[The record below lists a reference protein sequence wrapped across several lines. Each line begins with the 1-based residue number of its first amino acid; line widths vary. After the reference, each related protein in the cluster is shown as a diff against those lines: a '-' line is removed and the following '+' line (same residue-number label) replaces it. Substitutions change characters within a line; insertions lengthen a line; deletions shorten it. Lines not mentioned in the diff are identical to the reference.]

1 VYPAG
6 RHAAAQHLPQIA
18 TATDN
23 GGDEIGQLMFVVG
36 PLGYTPV
43 GKPRPVRR
51 AHILPT
57 LAHRIACLIVSYYD
71 VFSQL
76 EPFSGF

>member
-36 PLGYTPV
+36 DNGPLGYTPV
-43 GKPRPVRR
+43 GKPRPSGVPTFCP
-51 AHILPT
+51 HLPT
-57 LAHRIACLIVSYYD
+57 ELRV
-71 VFSQL
+71 
-76 EPFSGF
+76 

>member
-6 RHAAAQHLPQIA
+6 RHAAEQHLPQIA

-36 PLGYTPV
+36 DNGPLGYTPV
-43 GKPRPVRR
+43 GNSRPEPM
-51 AHILPT
+51 I
-57 LAHRIACLIVSYYD
+57 IAALVEQFNEQY
-71 VFSQL
+71 
-76 EPFSGF
+76 GR